1 MNRRSF
7 LKLSA
12 LGVAGAGLALRSGA
26 IFAVPRIV
34 KPAASDIQG
43 MEAWLPGQNVPQP
56 FFGLDRSGAYDMLK
70 ELYSPG
76 YRFEVGEMYTIL
88 PPSGVGNDPSVMVVT
103 AVDRAAGKITV
114 SPFPRLKK

>member
-34 KPAASDIQG
+34 KPAVG
-43 MEAWLPGQNVPQP
+43 LEAWLHDPNGPQP
-56 FFGLDRSGAYDMLK
+56 FFGLDRPRAIVLK
-70 ELYSPG
+70 DLYAPLPQFH
-76 YRFEVGEMYTIL
+76 FEVGDTYFFRPDPLDRT
-88 PPSGVGNDPSVMVVT
+88 DPSAMVVT
-103 AVDRAAGKITV
+103 AVDRFAKVITV
-114 SPFPRLKK
+114 SPLTRLQK

>member
-26 IFAVPRIV
+26 IFAVPRVV
-34 KPAASDIQG
+34 KPAARDIQG
-43 MEAWLPGQNVPQP
+43 LEAWLPDPNGPHP

-70 ELYSPG
+70 ELYGSDH
-76 YRFEVGEMYTIL
+76 FQVGELY
-88 PPSGVGNDPSVMVVT
+88 VVHPSVRDRTEPSMVVIT

-114 SPFPRLKK
+114 LPFPRLKK